1 MAAGTG
7 AWWALTRCARG
18 HGLAAWVGVGAT
30 RTQHCTPA
38 AAARKAAATGCL
50 ASIAS
55 LHAALS
61 IPSGSSLGLSLTRLV
76 LVGFPLA
83 PPGGDAPLLWPSRLV
98 PPTGAGRLS
107 MTDVRL
113 VVDSQDLF
121 NAYLDFFR
129 SNARTLYW
137 TVRGGCALR
146 EWLPVQA
153 DAPSPGGLMCA

>member
-1 MAAGTG
+1 M
-7 AWWALTRCARG
+7 
-18 HGLAAWVGVGAT
+18 
-30 RTQHCTPA
+30 
-38 AAARKAAATGCL
+38 
-50 ASIAS
+50 
-55 LHAALS
+55 
-61 IPSGSSLGLSLTRLV
+61 